1 MEAEYRF
8 AVSSATMAG
17 RWAAIEADGDAF
29 NLQYRTAGDDRV
41 RDSHAALDM
50 ITLPPS
56 DPFWSSFSFPNGWRC
71 RCSYVQVRKSKY
83 PLSDSAEAIRLAEEA
98 TTQIDKDGK
107 NRLEIFRFNPG
118 KDKVIFP
125 PHHPYR
131 KVQDA
136 DKVYQKASKEAR
148 REIVRMTF
156 EKPLSEQY
164 SAIYKTKS
172 GGEVEVHELAG
183 IGKDEYNAKIQAAKL
198 FADQGKKVKVL
209 PARVGDAKFREK
221 LYPGYSNNY
230 KNPDF
235 LIDGKYYDLKAIE
248 NVDNIRVNAN
258 KASKQ
263 DAIAIISDFRLKGLN
278 SGDVERLGDGITSQD
293 KDLYK
298 FNSVWFVINNELKEY
313 KRKRAT

>member
-8 AVSSATMAG
+8 AKTSATSAG

-136 DKVYQKASKEAR
+136 QGVVNHANEFLEDLRKKLRVDKNKEIKAWAQSNIPEEGYSKQ
-148 REIVRMTF
+148 
-156 EKPLSEQY
+156 LDNL
-164 SAIYKTKS
+164 KS
-172 GGEVEVHELAG
+172 GNLKVNRSNLYNISQKIAEPSIKEVS
-183 IGKDEYNAKIQAAKL
+183 KDVLKLIPNAKFIGETELDVSKSNYQ
-198 FADQGKKVKVL
+198 
-209 PARVGDAKFREK
+209 EK
-221 LYPGYSNNY
+221 LRRGTLKYTYYEIKWNN
-230 KNPDF
+230 
-235 LIDGKYYDLKAIE
+235 LRL
-248 NVDNIRVNAN
+248 RVNMEYR
-258 KASKQ
+258 KIGEEVFESPY
-263 DAIAIISDFRLKGLN
+263 S
-278 SGDVERLGDGITSQD
+278 
-293 KDLYK
+293 
-298 FNSVWFVINNELKEY
+298 INFME
-313 KRKRAT
+313 

>member
-1 MEAEYRF
+1 
-8 AVSSATMAG
+8 MAG

-136 DKVYQKASKEAR
+136 NR
-148 REIVRMTF
+148 ILEIER
-156 EKPLSEQY
+156 
-164 SAIYKTKS
+164 S
-172 GGEVEVHELAG
+172 GELDFN
-183 IGKDEYNAKIQAAKL
+183 I
-198 FADQGKKVKVL
+198 
-209 PARVGDAKFREK
+209 DA
-221 LYPGYSNNY
+221 NY
-230 KNPDF
+230 KGPG
-235 LIDGKYYDLKAIE
+235 I
-248 NVDNIRVNAN
+248 IRIHKNF
-258 KASKQ
+258 
-263 DAIAIISDFRLKGLN
+263 DA
-278 SGDVERLGDGITSQD
+278 SGDDYKQ
-293 KDLYK
+293 LYQTAINFANQSKTVDILPK
-298 FNSVWFVINNELKEY
+298 FNSTQNNPDYDRVFGKLKGTPYYGKCPDLRVNGVFYEHEGFITTNPKRAFNNMMNRGLKQSSFVIVEDAGLTDRYMTKSIIDRVRKLNDVNEVWLRSKESIRLVY
-313 KRKRAT
+313 KKTEAQ